1 MEVRQ
6 LENTKLSLVAEMNN
20 FLSNLNVM
28 YVKLHNLHW
37 NVTGAGFFEVHVKLE
52 ELYTD
57 MTLDLDEVAERILT
71 IGHKPYATM
80 KDYIQFA
87 SIIEITSS
95 DIKTQ
100 EAMKVATEDYI
111 VLVRQ
116 AQEVG
121 RLAEEAKDFR
131 TQDLMN
137 TLIAKYE
144 KTLWMLQAYS
154 A

>member
-6 LENTKLSLVAEMNN
+6 LENTKLVLVAEMNN
-20 FLSNLNVM
+20 LLSNLNVM
-28 YVKLHNLHW
+28 YTKLHNLHW

-57 MTLDLDEVAERILT
+57 LTLDLDEVAERILT
-71 IGHKPYATM
+71 IGHKPYATL
-80 KDYIQFA
+80 KDYLQFA
-87 SIIEITSS
+87 TIIEITSS
-95 DIKTQ
+95 DIRAV
-100 EAMKVATEDYI
+100 EAMKVATDDYI
-111 VLVRQ
+111 ILVRQ

-121 RLAEEAKDFR
+121 RLAEEANDLR

-137 TLIAKYE
+137 TLISKYE